1 MFLEDKIA
9 IVTGASRG
17 IGKAIAL
24 KLAQK
29 GANVIVNFAGN
40 SQAAEE
46 VVNKINELGR
56 QAYSFKANIANEAEV
71 KEMIDFTL
79 EKFGKIDIL
88 VNNAGITKD
97 TILLRMKEDDWD
109 DVMETNL
116 KGTFLCTKAVARPM
130 MKKRSGRIVNISS
143 VVGFTGNLG
152 QGNYTAAKAGM
163 IGFTKTVAKELASRG
178 ITVNAVAPGFIQTD
192 MTDSLS
198 DDIKQSIFEQIP
210 MGKLGNVDDIAEA
223 VLFLVS
229 DGANYIT
236 GQTIHVNGGMLM
248 Q

>member
-46 VVNKINELGR
+46 VVNKITELGR
-56 QAYSFKANIANEAEV
+56 QAYSFKANISNEAEV
-71 KEMIDFTL
+71 KAMIDFTI

-97 TILLRMKEDDWD
+97 TILLRMKEEDWD

-163 IGFTKTVAKELASRG
+163 IGFTKTIAKELASRG
-178 ITVNAVAPGFIQTD
+178 ITVNAVAPGFIETD

-198 DDIKQSIFEQIP
+198 DDIKQSIFNQIP